1 MGDKGIKIEI
11 NWTPGHAEI
20 EGNEI
25 ADRLTKQGADEA
37 EEMPDVT
44 EAVTI
49 LDVKAAIRESGFE
62 KWQKRWE
69 ASSTGGHLFEFRESV
84 RARSM
89 KSTDIKIQKIITQLR
104 TGYCTLN
111 EYKYKTGLK
120 DSPDCTCGETESVR
134 HYIEDCKLYESVRE
148 K

>member
-1 MGDKGIKIEI
+1 MEDKGVKIKI

-25 ADRLTKQGADEA
+25 ADMLAKQGADEA

-62 KWQKRWE
+62 KWQQRWE
-69 ASSTGGHLFEFRESV
+69 ASSTGRHLFEFREVSQ
-84 RARSM
+84 S
-89 KSTDIKIQKIITQLR
+89 KI
-104 TGYCTLN
+104 N
-111 EYKYKTGLK
+111 EIYRY
-120 DSPDCTCGETESVR
+120 
-134 HYIEDCKLYESVRE
+134 
-148 K
+148 